1 MLLTRFHPLVLNGWD
16 PAWGNL
22 PQPRPGLA
30 GSFPPV
36 NVRED
41 QDQFYVE
48 AELPGLNHDD
58 LEILVE
64 GDQLT
69 IRGERKPVADEGR
82 WHRQERAFGRFQRTF
97 TLPVAVDA
105 DKVEARLD
113 QGVLTLT
120 LPKSEAAKPRKIA
133 VKAE

>member
-1 MLLTRFHPLVLNGWD
+1 MLLTRFHPYMLNELNR
-16 PAWGNL
+16 AWGEFA
-22 PQPRPGLA
+22 QHRPGLA
-30 GSFPPV
+30 GTFPPV

-41 QDQFYVE
+41 RDQLYVE
-48 AELPGLNHDD
+48 AELPGLNQDD
-58 LEILVE
+58 LEVLVE

-69 IRGERKPVADEGR
+69 LRGERKPAADEGR
-82 WHRQERAFGRFQRTF
+82 WHRQERGFGRFQRTF

-105 DKVEARLD
+105 DKVEARLEH
-113 QGVLTLT
+113 GVLFLT

>member
-1 MLLTRFHPLVLNGWD
+1 MLLTRLHPLVVNDWNR
-16 PAWGNL
+16 AWGDL
-22 PQPRPGLA
+22 TQQRPGLA

-36 NVRED
+36 NVWED
-41 QDQFYVE
+41 QEKLYVE
-48 AELPGLNHDD
+48 AELPGLNQDN

-69 IRGERKPVADEGR
+69 VRGERKPATDEGR
-82 WHRQERAFGRFQRTF
+82 WHRQERAFGRFQRTL

-105 DKVEARLD
+105 DKVEARLE